1 MAILSRGRAVCIKAG
16 FLLMLFEQQ
25 KQTGRALGNDT
36 LIRTGSNPDTFRG
49 ADVCFISY
57 DRLPKDQPTP
67 KGPLEVAPELVIEVK
82 SPTDR
87 NSHVLAK
94 VSDYLTAGVKAVVV
108 LESAKAIGTLYRETS
123 APQVLTSE
131 EQLTLPD
138 VLPGFSVPIREFF
151 E

>member
-1 MAILSRGRAVCIKAG
+1 MYFRQLGFGHRTANTMIRTSRGLMTMAILSRGRAVCIKAG

-67 KGPLEVAPELVIEVK
+67 KGPLEVAPDL
-82 SPTDR
+82 
-87 NSHVLAK
+87 
-94 VSDYLTAGVKAVVV
+94 
-108 LESAKAIGTLYRETS
+108 
-123 APQVLTSE
+123 
-131 EQLTLPD
+131 
-138 VLPGFSVPIREFF
+138 
-151 E
+151 